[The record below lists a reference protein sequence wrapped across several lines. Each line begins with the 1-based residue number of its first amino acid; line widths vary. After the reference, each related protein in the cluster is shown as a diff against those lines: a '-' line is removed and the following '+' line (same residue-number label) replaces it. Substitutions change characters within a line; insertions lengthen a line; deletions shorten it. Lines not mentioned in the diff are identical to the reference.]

1 MTPEQ
6 LRPIMELT
14 TRIHCN
20 LCMKTLDPND
30 QDPILRSFV
39 RCTQCGRIFHDH
51 CCTKYPRCSVC
62 DNSQFE
68 TVDLMGSF
76 PPLTLSTRQPVDI
89 RDELVHQ
96 VQMRP
101 RIPIMY
107 LAGGGVLATIS
118 LLSVV
123 LLILAGNPNS
133 STVRIVMFATAT
145 PNRPIPTRNDGITS
159 SQIPASTRTTVPT
172 QTPLPPQTEQPT
184 QPPRASATRRVQ
196 PTSTTRTSLTLNGV
210 VTANRLNLRSGPG
223 PEYSDLGTLNRG
235 ASVTLVGRNADGT
248 WGQLNNSE
256 WVNLRFVSLNGNVDR
271 LPVTVNE
278 VGGWGTAGAF
288 TGVRGRAEDV
298 LRIRG
303 GPGVNYMQ
311 LNNPDTIRDGTIMD
325 IVGRSADG
333 NWYQINVNG
342 RSGWINANYTTIT
355 QGNVNSVPVVG

>member
-1 MTPEQ
+1 MQ
-6 LRPIMELT
+6 RPIMELT

-51 CCTKYPRCSVC
+51 CGTKYVRCSVC
-62 DNSQFE
+62 DNTQFE
-68 TVDLMGSF
+68 TVDLIGLV
-76 PPLTLSTRQPVDI
+76 PQLTLSTRQPVDI
-89 RDELVHQ
+89 RNELVHQ

-101 RIPIMY
+101 RIPVMYY
-107 LAGGGVLATIS
+107 LAGGGVLAAIS

-123 LLILAGNPNS
+123 LLVLAGNPNS
-133 STVRIVMFATAT
+133 STVGIVMFATAT

-159 SQIPASTRTTVPT
+159 SQIPAPTRTTVPT
-172 QTPLPPQTEQPT
+172 QSLPSPQAAQPT
-184 QPPRASATRRVQ
+184 QLPRASATRRVQ
-196 PTSTTRTSLTLNGV
+196 PTSTTRTSLTLSGV

-248 WGQLNNSE
+248 WGQLNSSE
-256 WVNLRFVSLNGNVDR
+256 WVNLQFVSLNGNIDR

-288 TGVRGRAEDV
+288 TGVRGRAEDT

-311 LNNPDTIRDGTIMD
+311 LSNPDTIRSGTTVD

-333 NWYQINVNG
+333 RCYQINVNG
-342 RSGWINANYTTIT
+342 RSGWVNANYTTIT
-355 QGNVNSVPVVG
+355 QGNANSVPVVG